1 MVLVRQ
7 TWLLAKVAFVLLQST
22 RCQFAIVALAD
33 ALAAVADT
41 AKVVARAAVSR
52 SAFMMLPSRIGE
64 AVASM
69 YEGNLATHA
78 GRRSDRGHART
89 VTGVT
94 DAPSR
99 L

>member
-1 MVLVRQ
+1 VVLVRQ

-22 RCQFAIVALAD
+22 RCQFAIVAPAD

-69 YEGNLATHA
+69 YEGSLAAHDT
-78 GRRSDRGHART
+78 RRSDRCHGLAEAGLT
-89 VTGVT
+89 EI
-94 DAPSR
+94 APR
-99 L
+99 I